1 MVLCSDITRS
11 YLINYARSL
20 IYTTAMGSPSL
31 LAIQVTYEYL
41 MSGEADP
48 DRERLFALIKYAQS
62 LFGRLTEKFPDS
74 IQLGDSSSPIIPLF
88 TSRAKD
94 LAAHCQKK
102 GFMLR
107 AVVAPTVP
115 KGTDRVRLCLHA
127 DNTLEQVEGLCKA
140 IESWC
145 SVHSKL

>member
-1 MVLCSDITRS
+1 
-11 YLINYARSL
+11 
-20 IYTTAMGSPSL
+20 
-31 LAIQVTYEYL
+31 
-41 MSGEADP
+41 
-48 DRERLFALIKYAQS
+48 
-62 LFGRLTEKFPDS
+62 
-74 IQLGDSSSPIIPLF
+74 
-88 TSRAKD
+88 
-94 LAAHCQKK
+94 
-102 GFMLR
+102 MLR